1 MSNADGKD
9 LNMKR
14 SHKICGLG
22 WRATRIPT
30 TSSKQSSMQERKDC
44 LKIIISKN
52 RNWTTQSTK
61 GDPRPGTAKH
71 ALQARK
77 EALKKEQ
84 AAAAAS
90 GTM

>member
-1 MSNADGKD
+1 
-9 LNMKR
+9 
-14 SHKICGLG
+14 
-22 WRATRIPT
+22 
-30 TSSKQSSMQERKDC
+30 MQERKDC

-84 AAAAAS
+84 ADPPEGVVWESLGDLRRVMQAVPSFREHQCKDYPVLCAQ
-90 GTM
+90 GCRF